1 MNKKHKKVSTMLSY
15 IENFLIL
22 GSAVTGCIS
31 ISAFLL
37 RKSAVGKKSRF
48 ITELGASG
56 FLTDLLWAKS
66 PLEEIA
72 LFGNIII

>member
-15 IENFLIL
+15 IEHFLIL

-37 RKSAVGKKSRF
+37 RKSAVGKKNP
-48 ITELGASG
+48 
-56 FLTDLLWAKS
+56 DLLWSKE
-66 PLEEIA
+66 LVV
-72 LFGNIII
+72 F